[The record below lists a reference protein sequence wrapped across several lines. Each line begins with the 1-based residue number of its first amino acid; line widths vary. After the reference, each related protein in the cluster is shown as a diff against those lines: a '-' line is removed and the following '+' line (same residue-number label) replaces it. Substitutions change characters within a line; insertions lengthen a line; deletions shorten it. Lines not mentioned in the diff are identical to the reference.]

1 MSKIIIVTDSA
12 SDISMADEKQYNIKM
27 LPFTATLDGKDYVS
41 RVDIDN
47 EGFYKL
53 MESSP
58 SLPTHS
64 QLTAFLF
71 EELYFELF
79 QQGYTD
85 AILVLINSEGSA
97 TYNNAVQ
104 AYGTFLQEHPEADG
118 KFKAHLFDSESYS
131 GSYGYAVVE
140 AGKMVKDGKS
150 VEEINAFIRDWLDNV
165 AIYFGVYTLKY
176 AKKSGRI
183 PSAAAFVGEA
193 LGLKPIL
200 FIDDHKITTAGKV
213 RGEKNVIPAV
223 INAAKAGIEPGSP
236 YSLIYGSDTSL
247 LQELKENATAEFGYA
262 PSYIFQ
268 IGAVVAANAGPRLVA
283 VIYRQKK
290 K

>member
-12 SDISMADEKQYNIKM
+12 SDISLEDEKEYNIKM
-27 LPFTATLDGKDYVS
+27 LPFTAMLDGKEYVS
-41 RVDIDN
+41 RIDIDN

-53 MESSP
+53 MEASP

-71 EELYFELF
+71 EELYQKLF
-79 QQGYTD
+79 SQGFSD
-85 AILVLINSEGSA
+85 AVLVLINSEGSA

-104 AYGTFLQEHPEADG
+104 AYDTFMQEHPEAEG

-140 AGKMVKDGKS
+140 AAKMVKDGKS
-150 VEEINAFIRDWLDNV
+150 IDEITAFIRDWLDNV

-200 FIDDHKITTAGKV
+200 FIDDHKITTSGKV

-223 INAAKAGIEPGSP
+223 IKSAKDDIEPGSP
-236 YSLIYGSDTSL
+236 YSLIYGNDSAL
-247 LQELKENATAEFGYA
+247 LDELKEKAIAEFGYPPA
-262 PSYIFQ
+262 YIFQ
-268 IGAVVAANAGPRLVA
+268 VGAVIAANAGPRLVA
-283 VIYRQKK
+283 VIYRRKK